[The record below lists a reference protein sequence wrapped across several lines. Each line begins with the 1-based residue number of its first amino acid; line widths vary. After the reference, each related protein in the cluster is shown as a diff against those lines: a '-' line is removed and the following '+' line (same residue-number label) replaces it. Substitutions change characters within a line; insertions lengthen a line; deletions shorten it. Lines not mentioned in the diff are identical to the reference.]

1 MLAQIKLKL
10 WHLNI
15 LMTFYIVLMLM
26 NTKEAKAP
34 LVGLN
39 KLKLLKTGQC
49 ILHLNL
55 IKIKINISSREL
67 KKL

>member
-1 MLAQIKLKL
+1 MFMK
-10 WHLNI
+10 
-15 LMTFYIVLMLM
+15 FYIVLILM
-26 NTKEAKAP
+26 NTGKAKVP

-39 KLKLLKTGQC
+39 KLKLFKMGQC
-49 ILHLNL
+49 KLHINL